1 MDVTEKI
8 NLVKDE
14 YFHLQK
20 VIEDFDART
29 LTIKAW
35 SVTFSLVVLG
45 GAFASHAAP
54 VLLVGSFSACL
65 FWILE
70 GYWKSFQLAYYAR
83 AEEIESYFARG
94 VDDIVPMQITKSWY
108 VAFRGEDKRHLLRL
122 KSGDMRRWLEA
133 ENKDKIRLL
142 RSKSEDRVR
151 FPILLWPGLVATCFC
166 VPRWLVTFHAVRSGC
181 HSRISR
187 RSIGCAWWFTRTS
200 RRSSAAMTTIA
211 Q

>member
-1 MDVTEKI
+1 MTTSQLERYGCHR
-8 NLVKDE
+8 KDKPCQRRI
-14 YFHLQK
+14 LSPPK
-20 VIEDFDART
+20 G
-29 LTIKAW
+29 
-35 SVTFSLVVLG
+35 VTFSLVVLG

-151 FPILLWPGLVATCFC
+151 FPILLWTQVLLPHAFVFLGGLLLFMLYV
-166 VPRWLVTFHAVRSGC
+166 VGVIRV
-181 HSRISR
+181 
-187 RSIGCAWWFTRTS
+187 
-200 RRSSAAMTTIA
+200 
-211 Q
+211 